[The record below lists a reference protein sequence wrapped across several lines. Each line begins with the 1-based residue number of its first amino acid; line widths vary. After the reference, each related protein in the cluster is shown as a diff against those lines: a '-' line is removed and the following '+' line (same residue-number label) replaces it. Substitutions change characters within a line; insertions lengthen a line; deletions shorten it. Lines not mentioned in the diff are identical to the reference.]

1 MFLLAVDGCESCRAR
16 TRQKVKPR
24 DSGASASLDDCLGLQ
39 TRNQESE
46 VRAHRGGYALDSHFV
61 GSNASIT
68 HGFALRDEVFCELPA
83 AYLVYHHD
91 SCANDIAGGSKS
103 PAFSG

>member
-1 MFLLAVDGCESCRAR
+1 VQRRNSSA
-16 TRQKVKPR
+16 
-24 DSGASASLDDCLGLQ
+24 GACLNNRLGLQ

-46 VRAHRGGYALDSHFV
+46 VSANRSCYALDAHLF
-61 GSNASIT
+61 GSYASVT
-68 HGFALRDEVFCELPA
+68 DGFALSDEVLCELPA

-91 SCANDIAGGSKS
+91 SCANDIAGGSKT